1 MNVFEKLTDENQAK
15 IKAYD
20 VGFKER
26 HPDIKSHEQQF
37 AEITYF
43 HDLKVH
49 DLWLIKAICGYDTM
63 DDCWLNAFKK

>member
-26 HPDIKSHEQQF
+26 HPDIF
-37 AEITYF
+37 MT
-43 HDLKVH
+43 
-49 DLWLIKAICGYDTM
+49 
-63 DDCWLNAFKK
+63 